1 MGESKRKVDN
11 IKNKY
16 QYVTDPTGT
25 TQAIGITDN
34 SKYDGVVYRYGKV
47 TFGEETEEGELH
59 FQFEYDILDP
69 VKLKQEDFGD
79 DFFNLIGD
87 ILVDIIDEKI
97 EDQQLGYND

>member
-1 MGESKRKVDN
+1 M
-11 IKNKY
+11 
-16 QYVTDPTGT
+16 P
-25 TQAIGITDN
+25 
-34 SKYDGVVYRYGKV
+34 
-47 TFGEETEEGELH
+47 

>member
-1 MGESKRKVDN
+1 MVN
-11 IKNKY
+11 IKDRY
-16 QYVTDPTGT
+16 TFVTDSKNPWTC
-25 TQAIGITDN
+25 IGI
-34 SKYDGVVYRYGKV
+34 KGGKFDGVVYKYGKV
-47 TFGEETEEGELH
+47 TLPEKENEDGTLP

-69 VKLKQEDFGD
+69 VKLKQEDFGE